1 MFTMKYGSIIV
12 MEQMTYA
19 EALPLYGL
27 RQNVYTDPQK
37 PMKVE
42 PGIYPLN
49 GADEN
54 AVVVTTVDLSLIHI

>member
-1 MFTMKYGSIIV
+1 MDGMS
-12 MEQMTYA
+12 YA
-19 EALPLYGL
+19 QALPLYGL
-27 RQNVYTDPQK
+27 RQNVFTDPQK

-54 AVVVTTVDLSLIHI
+54 SVCVTPVDFA